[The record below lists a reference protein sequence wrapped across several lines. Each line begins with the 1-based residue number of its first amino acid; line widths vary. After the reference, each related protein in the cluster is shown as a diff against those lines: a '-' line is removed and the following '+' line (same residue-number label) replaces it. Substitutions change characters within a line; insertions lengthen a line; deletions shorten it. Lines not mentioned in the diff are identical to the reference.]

1 MRIPTRATARAAAR
15 AGVAA
20 GAALALA
27 LTACGNG
34 DDPQESAD
42 PPAATGELVIWGDP
56 NRAAVLNEFKDRIE
70 ADLGVTL
77 TIEEIA
83 EDQQT
88 TFVTASQQG
97 AGPDVMIGA
106 HDWIGNLVRNGA
118 IDPIQLTDA
127 QLAAF
132 PEVAVEAV
140 SFDGQIYGVPYAMEN
155 VALIRNTD
163 LAPESPATIEE
174 LVATGQRLQADGEA
188 SEILCLQVG
197 DQGDTYHIYP
207 LYTSGGGYLFG
218 RTEDGG
224 WDPGDLGVGT
234 EGSRAAFRKIR
245 ELGEAG
251 VGALKRSIGGE
262 NAIPTFT
269 DGGCPFLVSGPWA
282 INDIREAGI
291 GYDITPVP
299 PFADGEPAQPF
310 VGVQAFFVAARGENK
325 AVAQEFVANYLTS
338 TELAV
343 ALYEAEPRPPA
354 LTAALAQVQAE
365 DPDLAKFV
373 AAAEHGAPMPS
384 IPEMAAIWGPFG
396 TAEAAIVGGA
406 DVDEAVDAA
415 AEAIADQIG

>member
-1 MRIPTRATARAAAR
+1 MRIRNEATVRAGAAAGM
-15 AGVAA
+15 ALVLALGVAA
-20 GAALALA
+20 
-27 LTACGNG
+27 CGG
-34 DDPQESAD
+34 DDD
-42 PPAATGELVIWGDP
+42 PDDTPETPAATGELVIWGDP
-56 NRAAVLNEFKDRIE
+56 NRAAVLGQFKEQIE

-83 EDQQT
+83 EDQQA

-106 HDWIGNLVRNGA
+106 HDWIGNLVQNGA
-118 IDPIQLTDA
+118 IDPVQLTET

-132 PEVAVEAV
+132 PQVAIDAV
-140 SFDGQIYGVPYAMEN
+140 TFEGQTYGVPYALEN

-163 LAPESPATIEE
+163 LAPEAPATIEE
-174 LVATGQRLQADGEA
+174 LVATGQQLQSDGEA

-207 LYTSGGGYLFG
+207 IYTSGGGYLFG
-218 RTEDGG
+218 TTTDGT
-224 WDPGDLGVGT
+224 WDPADLGVGT
-234 EGSRAAFRKIR
+234 DESKAAFERIR
-245 ELGEAG
+245 ELGESGA
-251 VGALKRSIGGE
+251 GALKRSIDDQ

-269 DGGCPFLVSGPWA
+269 ESGCPFLVSGPWA
-282 INDIREAGI
+282 INDIKTAGI
-291 GYDITPVP
+291 SYDLSPVP
-299 PFADGEPAQPF
+299 PFEGGSTAQPF
-310 VGVQAFFVAARGENK
+310 VGAQVFFVASRGENK

-338 TELAV
+338 PELAV

-354 LTAALAQVQAE
+354 LTAALEQVQAQ
-365 DPDLAKFV
+365 DPDLAKFI
-373 AAAEHGAPMPS
+373 AAAENGVPMPS

-415 AEAIADQIG
+415 AQAISDQIG

>member
-1 MRIPTRATARAAAR
+1 MRIRNEAAVR
-15 AGVAA
+15 A
-20 GAALALA
+20 GAAAGMALVLALGMA
-27 LTACGNG
+27 ACGND
-34 DDPQESAD
+34 DDPDGTPETE
-42 PPAATGELVIWGDP
+42 AATGELVIWGDP
-56 NRAAVLNEFKDRIE
+56 NRAEVLGQFKAQIE

-83 EDQQT
+83 EEQQSA
-88 TFVTASQQG
+88 FVTASQQG

-106 HDWIGNLVRNGA
+106 HDWIGNLVQNGA
-118 IDPIQLTDA
+118 IDPVQLTEG
-127 QLAAF
+127 QLAGF
-132 PEVAVEAV
+132 PPVAIDAV
-140 SFDGQIYGVPYAMEN
+140 TFEGQTYGVPYALEN

-163 LAPESPATIEE
+163 LAPEAPATIEE
-174 LVATGQRLQADGEA
+174 LVATGPQLQSDGET

-218 RTEDGG
+218 TTADGT
-224 WDPGDLGVGT
+224 WDPSDLGVGT
-234 EGSRAAFRKIR
+234 DESKAAFERIR

-251 VGALKRSIGGE
+251 VGALKRSISGD
-262 NAIPTFT
+262 NAIPTFAE
-269 DGGCPFLVSGPWA
+269 GNCAFLVSGPWA
-282 INDIREAGI
+282 TNDIKEAGI
-291 GYDITPVP
+291 TYDLSPVP
-299 PFADGEPAQPF
+299 PFAGGDTAQPF
-310 VGVQAFFVAARGENK
+310 VGAQVFFVASRGNNK

-354 LTAALAQVQAE
+354 LTAALEQVQAD

-373 AAAEHGAPMPS
+373 EAAENGVPMPS
-384 IPEMAAIWGPFG
+384 IPEMAAIWEPFG

-415 AEAIADQIG
+415 AQAISDQIG

>member
-1 MRIPTRATARAAAR
+1 MRIRTM
-15 AGVAA
+15 GVAA
-20 GAALALA
+20 TSALALILA
-27 LTACGNG
+27 ACGNG
-34 DDPQESAD
+34 DDPDDAAS
-42 PPAATGELVIWGDP
+42 PPPDATGELVIWGDP
-56 NRAAVLNEFKDRIE
+56 NRAAVLQQFQDQIE

-88 TFVTASQQG
+88 TFVTAAQQG

-118 IDPIQLTDA
+118 IDPVQLTAD

-140 SFDGQIYGVPYAMEN
+140 TFEGQTYGVPYALEN

-163 LAPESPATIEE
+163 LAPDAPETIEDLIE
-174 LVATGQRLQADGEA
+174 TGQRLKADGEA
-188 SEILCLQVG
+188 SELLCLQVG
-197 DQGDTYHIYP
+197 DEGDTYHIYP

-218 RTEDGG
+218 TTDDGT

-234 EGSRAAFRKIR
+234 DESKAAFERIR

-251 VGALKRSIGGE
+251 VGALKRSISGA
-262 NAIPTFT
+262 NAIPMFAE
-269 DGGCPFLVSGPWA
+269 GECPFLVSGPWA
-282 INDIREAGI
+282 VNDIKAAGI
-291 GYDITPVP
+291 PYDITPVP
-299 PFADGEPAQPF
+299 PFADGGPAQPF
-310 VGVQAFFVAARGENK
+310 VGAQVFFVAAQGENK

-338 TELAV
+338 VDLAV

-354 LTAALAQVQAE
+354 LTAALERVQGD
-365 DPDLAKFV
+365 DPDLAKFI
-373 AAAEHGAPMPS
+373 AAAENGVPMPS

-396 TAEAAIVGGA
+396 IAEAAIVGGA
-406 DVDEAVDAA
+406 EVDEAVDAA
-415 AEAIADQIG
+415 ADAIADQIG